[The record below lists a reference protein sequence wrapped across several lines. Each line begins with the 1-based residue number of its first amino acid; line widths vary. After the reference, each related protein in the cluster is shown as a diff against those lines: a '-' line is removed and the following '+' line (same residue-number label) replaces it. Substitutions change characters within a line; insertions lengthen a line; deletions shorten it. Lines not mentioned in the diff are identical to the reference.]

1 MTPAVPRLWAVRTV
15 AETRASSNL
24 EDEMMRSSTFVRYF
38 VSGSVL
44 CGAACGVPPDA
55 GDDGGGGTGPMA
67 GAAGVQATGGS
78 GGTAPSGGTSGSAPT
93 GGTSGTAPTG
103 GTAGQGGGFG
113 GVAGMGAT
121 GGAGAGGTPTG
132 GAGAGGAG
140 AGGAGAGG
148 KAGAGGAGAGGAAG
162 KGGAG
167 AGGTAG
173 SSGTA
178 GAGGATG
185 CMTPPPPSTLVGW
198 ASVNMMNQ
206 NGTTGGGNATPV
218 VVTSTNDFNT
228 QAAGSTAR
236 VIHVSGNLSGTFTI
250 GSNKTVIGVCG
261 ATLRGAVRIS
271 NAVNVILRNIR
282 VIGNNCSDSPSDCS
296 GGADAV
302 AITNNSHHVWVDH
315 LDVSDGSD
323 GNLDTNAGSD
333 FVTISWTKFSYS
345 SMRTDPLAGAS
356 GHRFSNLVGSGDNV
370 PGDVG
375 KLNVTF
381 HHNWWAQNVN
391 QRMPRT
397 RYGDIHVFNNL
408 YTSSG
413 NSYCTNAGI
422 QTNVLVENNVYVG
435 VNNPLSPDANGD
447 MLARGNLFQS
457 TSGTT
462 TANGMGF
469 TPPYAYTLDATASL
483 RATIEAQAGPR

>member
-1 MTPAVPRLWAVRTV
+1 
-15 AETRASSNL
+15 
-24 EDEMMRSSTFVRYF
+24 MMRSSSLVGFVVF
-38 VSGSVL
+38 GSVL
-44 CGAACGVPPDA
+44 SGAACSAPLTE
-55 GDDGGGGTGPMA
+55 GDDGSGGGGNQPPG
-67 GAAGVQATGGS
+67 GAAGAQVTGGI
-78 GGTAPSGGTSGSAPT
+78 GGNAPT
-93 GGTSGTAPTG
+93 GGST
-103 GTAGQGGGFG
+103 
-113 GVAGMGAT
+113 AT
-121 GGAGAGGTPTG
+121 GGAGGGLGGTSGAGQGGSGLGGASAATGGGGGSSGAPTG
-132 GAGAGGAG
+132 GAGAGGAST
-140 AGGAGAGG
+140 GGAGAGG
-148 KAGAGGAGAGGAAG
+148 KAGAGGVAGT
-162 KGGAG
+162 GGAG
-167 AGGTAG
+167 AGGKAG
-173 SSGTA
+173 SGGAGT
-178 GAGGATG
+178 GGSGGATG

>member
-1 MTPAVPRLWAVRTV
+1 MKRSPA
-15 AETRASSNL
+15 
-24 EDEMMRSSTFVRYF
+24 FVRF
-38 VSGSVL
+38 LVSASVL
-44 CGAACGVPPDA
+44 GAACSAQQSTDDDGAGGSGASQPTGGVA
-55 GDDGGGGTGPMA
+55 GAQSGAGGTSAATGGTAGTSAATGGTAGTTTGGTGGTGGQGGTGLGGGGTG
-67 GAAGVQATGGS
+67 ATGGVGGVPAGS
-78 GGTAPSGGTSGSAPT
+78 GGTLGGAGLGGAGSGGTGM
-93 GGTSGTAPTG
+93 
-103 GTAGQGGGFG
+103 AG
-113 GVAGMGAT
+113 V
-121 GGAGAGGTPTG
+121 
-132 GAGAGGAG
+132 
-140 AGGAGAGG
+140 GGAGAGG
-148 KAGAGGAGAGGAAG
+148 KAGSGGAAG
-162 KGGAG
+162 GGAG
-167 AGGTAG
+167 GKAGGGGSAG
-173 SSGTA
+173 G
-178 GAGGATG
+178 GAGGKAGASGSGGSGGSGGATN

-206 NGTTGGGNATPV
+206 NGTTGGGTATPV

-228 QAAGSTAR
+228 QAAGTAAR

-261 ATLRGAVRIS
+261 ATLRGSVRIS
-271 NAVNVILRNIR
+271 NAVNVILRNIK
-282 VIGNNCSDSPSDCS
+282 VVGNNCSDAPQDCS
-296 GGADAV
+296 AGADAV
-302 AITNNSHHVWVDH
+302 GITNNSHHIWVDH
-315 LDVSDGSD
+315 LDISDGSD

-345 SMRTDPLAGAS
+345 SMRTDPAAGAS

-408 YTSSG
+408 YTATG

-422 QTNVLVENNVYVG
+422 QTHVLVENNAYIS

-462 TANGMGF
+462 TANGTGF
-469 TPPYAYTLDATASL
+469 TPPYTYTLDATTNL
-483 RATIEAQAGPR
+483 RATIEAQAGPH